1 MSKNV
6 LAATLDEICRLE
18 APLWRRLEF
27 FVAKQREWKT
37 PFAAAGERLVER
49 LKIGD
54 FGHSAPQ
61 IGETMPGFVLPD
73 QDGRMRSL
81 DELVS
86 GGPLVMSLNRGHWCP
101 FCRIE
106 LAALADAHRDFDA
119 LGAKIVSI
127 MPDRQQFVGRLPADI
142 RRRLTILSDIDNE
155 FVLSL
160 DLAFWLGDE
169 MRELM
174 QDQGLDLGEVH
185 GNESWCV
192 PVPATFVLDGS
203 ARVVA
208 RRIEPDF
215 RERMSIEEIGSAL
228 QSLRANQSA
237 ERSARDDR

>member
-1 MSKNV
+1 MTNDV
-6 LAATLDEICRLE
+6 LAATLDEICQLD
-18 APLWRRLEF
+18 APLWRRLEL
-27 FVAKQREWKT
+27 FVEKQREWKT
-37 PFAAAGERLVER
+37 PFLPAGERLVDR
-49 LKIGD
+49 LKSGD

-61 IGETMPGFVLPD
+61 VGETMPGFELPD
-73 QDGRMRSL
+73 QSGRMRNL

-142 RRRLTILSDIDNE
+142 RRRLTILSDIDNG
-155 FVLSL
+155 FALSL
-160 DLAFWLGDE
+160 DLAVWLGDE
-169 MRELM
+169 IRELM
-174 QDQGLDLGEVH
+174 RDQGLDLGEVH

>member
-1 MSKNV
+1 LTNDV
-6 LAATLDEICRLE
+6 LAATLDEICQLD

-160 DLAFWLGDE
+160 DLA
-169 MRELM
+169 
-174 QDQGLDLGEVH
+174 
-185 GNESWCV
+185 
-192 PVPATFVLDGS
+192 
-203 ARVVA
+203 RVVA